1 MVSKCIFHVQYRPP
15 SFIKTCI
22 NIEHVFSRSYVGFQ
36 SCAAAVANTLLKQN
50 CWLDYFKFHKKCK
63 KMVVFVYQYQAY
75 TG

>member
-1 MVSKCIFHVQYRPP
+1 MVSKCIFHVQYP

-50 CWLDYFKFHKKCK
+50 C
-63 KMVVFVYQYQAY
+63 
-75 TG
+75 